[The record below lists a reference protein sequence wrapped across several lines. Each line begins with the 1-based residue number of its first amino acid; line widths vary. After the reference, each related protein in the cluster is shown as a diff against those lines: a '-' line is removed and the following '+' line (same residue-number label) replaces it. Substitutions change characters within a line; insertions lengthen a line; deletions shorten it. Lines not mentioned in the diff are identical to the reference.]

1 MAPANTIISKSSSVK
16 ERSSLE
22 AGLEV
27 DPEIV
32 SRARAEMVV
41 EMTLAKEAPE
51 ATRADSVGI
60 PPRSETELSGGFSF
74 DFQPDLEDHPGPSP
88 ALVLQS
94 LTMSNSN
101 DAINLERLETI
112 GDSFLKYAITAY
124 LYCAHPD
131 LHEGRLSHMRS
142 KQVSNVNLYRLG
154 RAADLGEMMVAS
166 KFEPHDNW
174 LPPCYKVPPELEQAL
189 IESGVPAAHWNM
201 AEIMPQLRL
210 ENGGEKGEEL
220 SKEQICRAV
229 QEGRNRSKND
239 GAQVIRYF
247 TIKRGVTQ
255 ETSSVHPLSI
265 SLCSLILGFR
275 CNYQQR

>member
-1 MAPANTIISKSSSVK
+1 MSQQDPSLVIAADADIAAANTNLSKSSSV
-16 ERSSLE
+16 EDRSSLE

-41 EMTLAKEAPE
+41 DMTLAKEAPE

-60 PPRSETELSGGFSF
+60 PPRGSGEDSSGGFSF
-74 DFQPDLEDHPGPSP
+74 DFQPDLEEHPGPSP

-142 KQVSNVNLYRLG
+142 KQVST
-154 RAADLGEMMVAS
+154 D
-166 KFEPHDNW
+166 
-174 LPPCYKVPPELEQAL
+174 
-189 IESGVPAAHWNM
+189 
-201 AEIMPQLRL
+201 
-210 ENGGEKGEEL
+210 
-220 SKEQICRAV
+220 
-229 QEGRNRSKND
+229 
-239 GAQVIRYF
+239 
-247 TIKRGVTQ
+247 
-255 ETSSVHPLSI
+255 
-265 SLCSLILGFR
+265 
-275 CNYQQR
+275 